1 MAKLDGTNG
10 LIQQYDYQVLTTAF
24 TYTFAS
30 GTQTLVIN
38 PAGTLATGTITMPVA
53 PADGMSITIE
63 STQTITAITVQ
74 GNTGQSIVGAPTQ
87 ILPNQPV
94 SFIYRVTNTTW
105 YPLAGAGAVAPL
117 VSGTAQNS
125 TSGTSIDFT
134 SIPSWVKRITMVFN
148 GVSVSTTQV
157 MQIQLGTGG
166 SPTTSGY
173 VASAGIFVTG
183 NVTVANSL
191 TTGFAF
197 NTTGGGGGTQTYSGL
212 ATFVLISGNTW
223 ICSAQVTDTT
233 NVRMG
238 FGGGTV
244 SLAGTLNMVRLT
256 TIGGTDTFDAGS
268 VNIMYE

>member
-1 MAKLDGTNG
+1 MANTITAGNATNG
-10 LIQQYDYQVLTTAF
+10 GTAISSDTSGILELKTGSTPTTALTISTGQVLT
-24 TYTFAS
+24 
-30 GTQTLVIN
+30 VVN
-38 PAGTLATGTITMPVA
+38 PIQGGTIT
-53 PADGMSITIE
+53 
-63 STQTITAITVQ
+63 
-74 GNTGQSIVGAPTQ
+74 
-87 ILPNQPV
+87 
-94 SFIYRVTNTTW
+94 
-105 YPLAGAGAVAPL
+105 
-117 VSGTAQNS
+117 SGTAVAS

-148 GVSVSTTQV
+148 GVSVSGTQV

-173 VASAGIFVTG
+173 AASAGVFVTS
-183 NVTVANSL
+183 NVTIANSL

-212 ATFVLISGNTW
+212 ATFVLISGNIW

-268 VNIMYE
+268 VNILYE